1 MMLALLL
8 RDGRYDDSATIL
20 PMAYAQTIAA
30 GFDAHVR
37 YVEMLELE
45 NQTTKKFIDKNMAV
59 PLNATETAI
68 MEKF

>member
-45 NQTTKKFIDKNMAV
+45 NQNNKEV
-59 PLNATETAI
+59 H
-68 MEKF
+68 